1 MQPSHVLLDG
11 RPDPRRADPVDRL
24 HPKEVALEHEPPNAR
39 ECTNVSSRLC
49 HRPTPTAT
57 RSRPDARRELH
68 KRAGNR
74 SKNASVREMRGAALI
89 SRFTRSKRGT
99 RSREMFAR
107 TLVVALGAAL
117 HARRAPEA
125 TLVHPHAAAPRL
137 MLSHDLV
144 WPRCAL
150 PRAPWQRACCAEAGE
165 QKGDVTPPG
174 GVGGRAA
181 RLEDPAERP
190 DRRRNIADSELFADC
205 AH

>member
-49 HRPTPTAT
+49 HRPAPTAT

-89 SRFTRSKRGT
+89 PRFTRSKRGT

-107 TLVVALGAAL
+107 TSSSLS
-117 HARRAPEA
+117 ARRSMYIESRCSRRRDLFDRSIRRISPWYFAS
-125 TLVHPHAAAPRL
+125 AASSSRRRS
-137 MLSHDLV
+137 MLSFFLAS
-144 WPRCAL
+144 AL
-150 PRAPWQRACCAEAGE
+150 LKRAS
-165 QKGDVTPPG
+165 PG
-174 GVGGRAA
+174 GGRGYRNA
-181 RLEDPAERP
+181 LSRP
-190 DRRRNIADSELFADC
+190 MTRD
-205 AH
+205 